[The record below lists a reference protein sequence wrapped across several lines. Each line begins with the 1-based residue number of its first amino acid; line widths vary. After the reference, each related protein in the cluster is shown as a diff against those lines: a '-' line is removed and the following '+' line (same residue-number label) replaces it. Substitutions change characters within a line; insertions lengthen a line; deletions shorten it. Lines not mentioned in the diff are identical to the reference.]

1 MKEGN
6 SHKRIFPVKG
16 TDRRNESVE
25 PTTSSDYKIIMRL
38 SIDIAQLTH
47 KQCER
52 GDPAKSG
59 GLPPIRFV
67 PEKPDESEKDNTVT
81 IKMDD
86 HVKKNFKVFES
97 GDTERVIALIQ
108 DHESI
113 VADRKLKEEFKA
125 AAALW
130 NVAKTE
136 LAACKDAGERSAINK
151 RIEEYKK
158 TRIDA
163 PQTAFDLFEKLL
175 HPCNVP
181 LWRAIVKQECD
192 TKDYVDLKG
201 KRNTNGK
208 ARGRVFEALAACYFK
223 VILPVCSQD
232 AAEKHKRYWSW
243 TVKMPDCIT
252 VEEFIDRVIQ
262 ANNALPYLPCMKQQ
276 EKSPKDWIQANVKFS
291 MMELCQIVLN
301 ALPPPL
307 QLAYWARQ
315 GEHFPTDLA
324 EMKASLKYL
333 EVQVAKNKKSLEDL
347 RKSLGNGT
355 GQGNN
360 ANNKGNN
367 TSNKGGGTRIP
378 KKGAAGTATP
388 VGTAG
393 GKKHC
398 QNCAKWS
405 AGISHT
411 HNTSECRKWNK
422 DGSEKGKTGYQGN
435 KGNYSNTNQ
444 SGDADFKKAFAQQAK
459 EFKSMKKLM
468 MQQTKAFK
476 KSKKRSRRNKDSDSD
491 SSSDSDS

>member
-1 MKEGN
+1 
-6 SHKRIFPVKG
+6 
-16 TDRRNESVE
+16 
-25 PTTSSDYKIIMRL
+25 MRL

-67 PEKPDESEKDNTVT
+67 PEKPDESEKGKDNTVT
-81 IKMDD
+81 IRMDD
-86 HVKKNFKVFES
+86 HVKKNFNVFES
-97 GDTERVIALIQ
+97 GNTERVIGLIQ

-113 VADRKLKEEFKA
+113 VADRKLKEEYEA
-125 AAALW
+125 ASALW

-136 LAACKDAGERSAINK
+136 LGVCTDAGEKLAIEK
-151 RIEEYKK
+151 RIKEYKK
-158 TRIDA
+158 TCNDA

-181 LWRAIVKQECD
+181 LWRAIVKAECD
-192 TKDYVDLKG
+192 TKEYVDLKG

-208 ARGRVFEALAACYFK
+208 SRGRVFEALAACYFA

-262 ANNALPYLPCMKQQ
+262 ANDALPYLPCLKQR
-276 EKSPKDWIQANVKFS
+276 EKSPKDWIQSNLKFS

-315 GEHFPTDLA
+315 GEHFPTDLG

-347 RKSLGNGT
+347 RRSLGNGT
-355 GQGNN
+355 GQGNG

-378 KKGAAGTATP
+378 KKGAVGTATAAGTA
-388 VGTAG
+388 GA
-393 GKKHC
+393 KKHC
-398 QNCAKWS
+398 VNCAKWS
-405 AGISHT
+405 PGISHT
-411 HNTSECRKWNK
+411 HNTAECRKWNK

-435 KGNYSNTNQ
+435 KGNYSNTAP
-444 SGDADFKKAFAQQAK
+444 SLFDSDYKKAFAQQVK
-459 EFKSMKKLM
+459 EMKSLKKM
-468 MQQTKAFK
+468 MAQQTKAFK
-476 KSKKRSRRNKDSDSD
+476 KSKKRSRRNKSSDSD
-491 SSSDSDS
+491 SSSDSDN